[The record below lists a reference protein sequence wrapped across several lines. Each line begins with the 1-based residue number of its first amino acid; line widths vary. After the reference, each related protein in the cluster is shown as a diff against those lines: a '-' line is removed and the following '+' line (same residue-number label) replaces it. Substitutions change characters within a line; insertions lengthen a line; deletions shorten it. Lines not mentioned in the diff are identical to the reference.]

1 MRRHAVRSPRTA
13 SRAGFTLI
21 EMLVATTLVVLMML
35 MFAQIYTAAI
45 RSVSDQQAIARNDQ
59 RARAIDQV
67 LRADLMRAS
76 FREIPGARGLVPLVN
91 GDSVHYR
98 QKGYFYFS
106 ENDPLNPQDD
116 VLQFT
121 MFVAPDARSKDAT
134 PFYGRCIGG
143 NELPNTLQ
151 NHPDADDGIEG
162 NDIGFSRGAEVA
174 YFTRGGNLYRRVLL
188 LRDPTLD
195 TSQMG
200 PQPMTAAGALF
211 ASPVVAQM
219 STNPQID
226 IRGSFH
232 QRFDYSAYWDTPSG
246 SVRFLGMDS
255 LDNYGDVA
263 AAISLG
269 RSQYRYGFRYNG
281 GTGVTGKPVE
291 YATGQF
297 FGRLTHAETNSRYN
311 VWPGGLQYRDAGN
324 APVAVAAPNPIES
337 NALTLDTASYQI
349 TAGPN
354 MLFNS
359 TRANEDLM
367 MNNVEGFD
375 IEVWDPVLAQ
385 FVQLG
390 QSTAPTAKFGTAG
403 RINRYYGPRFYTHPA
418 APGDPEPASENRVFD
433 TGHPAQWSAS
443 PISATGYDAWRKD
456 NKPPFRPVQ
465 FAFSE
470 DADNDDTL
478 DPGEDLNSD
487 GILDDPHPTSPVP
500 NRVIGVYRQSGQLY
514 ATGSI
519 VFRPND
525 LSLSIGYRALRSGE
539 DRNGNSTLDT
549 MPVVSVDEV
558 DVVPG
563 PSGDGYP
570 DWGTSDATVEPQWS
584 VVPGTQI
591 QDGTVTWEAFDN
603 RVGLESIRITIRT
616 RDTATGNPRQITLIH
631 SFVEPPVGQ

>member
-1 MRRHAVRSPRTA
+1 MRRHAVRPPRTA

-121 MFVAPDARSKDAT
+121 MFVAPDSRSKDST
-134 PFYGRCIGG
+134 PFYGRCVGG

-211 ASPVVAQM
+211 ASPVVAQA
-219 STNPQID
+219 STNPLMD
-226 IRGSFH
+226 IRGSYH

-311 VWPGGLQYRDAGN
+311 VWPGGLQYRDASN
-324 APVAVAAPNPIES
+324 APVVVAAPNPIES
-337 NALTLDTASYQI
+337 NALTLDTASYQVS
-349 TAGPN
+349 AGPN
-354 MLFNS
+354 LLFNS
-359 TRANEDLM
+359 TRANEDLI

-375 IEVWDPVLAQ
+375 IEVWDPVLATY
-385 FVQLG
+385 VQLG
-390 QSTAPTAKFGTAG
+390 QSSNAAAKFGTDD

-418 APGDPEPASENRVFD
+418 APGDPHPASENWVFD

-443 PISATGYDAWRKD
+443 PISATGYDAWRED
-456 NKPPFRPVQ
+456 NKPPFRPML

-470 DADNDDTL
+470 DADNDSVL
-478 DPGEDLNSD
+478 DPGEDLN
-487 GILDDPHPTSPVP
+487 GNGVLDRPAGSRP
-500 NRVIGVYRQSGQLY
+500 YRAAGATYASG
-514 ATGSI
+514 AI

-525 LSLSIGYRALRSGE
+525 LSLSVGYRAVRSGE
-539 DRNGNSTLDT
+539 DVNGNGNLDSGEDLPNAMTGNGTLDYGST
-549 MPVVSVDEV
+549 NS
-558 DVVPG
+558 
-563 PSGDGYP
+563 S
-570 DWGTSDATVEPQWS
+570 VEPLWS